1 MASSPQLPPH
11 ATSREAIVVGG
22 SSGAIDA
29 LIQLLPALPPTL
41 CAAVLIVL
49 HLPRDRRSLLADI
62 FRQRCALPVHE
73 AQDKE
78 AILPGTV
85 YFAPPDYHLL
95 VDQGP
100 RMALSIDKP
109 VHYSRPSIDVLFESA
124 ADQYGER
131 LVGILLS
138 GANEDG
144 ARGLQA
150 IHAAGG
156 LTMVQD
162 PASASMPA
170 MPLAGLARAAGHHVL
185 TPAAMAD
192 WLAQ

>member
-1 MASSPQLPPH
+1 MSSSPPLPPH
-11 ATSREAIVVGG
+11 AASHDAIVVGG

-29 LIQLLPALPPTL
+29 LIQWLPALPPTL

-62 FRQRCALPVHE
+62 FRQRCALPVQE

-78 AILPGTV
+78 AITPGTV

-109 VHYSRPSIDVLFESA
+109 VHY
-124 ADQYGER
+124 
-131 LVGILLS
+131 
-138 GANEDG
+138 
-144 ARGLQA
+144 
-150 IHAAGG
+150 
-156 LTMVQD
+156 
-162 PASASMPA
+162 
-170 MPLAGLARAAGHHVL
+170 
-185 TPAAMAD
+185 
-192 WLAQ
+192 

>member
-1 MASSPQLPPH
+1 MSSSPPLPPH
-11 ATSREAIVVGG
+11 ASHRDAIVVGG

-29 LIQLLPALPPTL
+29 LIQWLPALPPTL

-62 FRQRCALPVHE
+62 FRQRCALPVQE

-78 AILPGTV
+78 AITPGTV

-109 VHYSRPSIDVLFESA
+109 VH
-124 ADQYGER
+124 
-131 LVGILLS
+131 
-138 GANEDG
+138 
-144 ARGLQA
+144 
-150 IHAAGG
+150 
-156 LTMVQD
+156 
-162 PASASMPA
+162 
-170 MPLAGLARAAGHHVL
+170 
-185 TPAAMAD
+185 
-192 WLAQ
+192 